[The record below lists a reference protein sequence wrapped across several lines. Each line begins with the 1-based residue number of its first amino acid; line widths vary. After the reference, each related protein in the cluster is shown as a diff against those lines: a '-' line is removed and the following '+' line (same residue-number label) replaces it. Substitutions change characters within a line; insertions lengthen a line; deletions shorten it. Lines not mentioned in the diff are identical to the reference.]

1 MNLSVSN
8 TPSNPKASVVI
19 TIRNP
24 GISRDSKSFK
34 YAFKQIVQIRHPRLV
49 FERLQSILAPDFN
62 LVEHLQYICDEW
74 TLQIHL
80 FAITDGILTLLSS
93 TSANQLVPL
102 QFIFSFLVARHQN
115 GSQTFE
121 AIVSKTEVSER
132 IQIDRAL
139 GQTLCYYPYTKT
151 SQEPSK
157 VSSQA
162 LDPERQILEDATK
175 CDEFAE
181 AQRFEDELEKEMR
194 CFEDAY
200 ALEEEEMRCF
210 EDANALEEDEREK
223 SETVYYPLK
232 KE

>member
-1 MNLSVSN
+1 MNFSVTN

-34 YAFKQIVQIRHPRLV
+34 HAFKQIVQIRHPRLV

-121 AIVSKTEVSER
+121 AIISKTEVSDR
-132 IQIDRAL
+132 IQVDRVP
-139 GQTLCYYPYTKT
+139 GNTLCYYPYTKS

-157 VSSQA
+157 APSQEPSKA
-162 LDPERQILEDATK
+162 SYQQFLEDATK

-181 AQRFEDELEKEMR
+181 AQRFEDEIEVQRFEDELEK
-194 CFEDAY
+194 
-200 ALEEEEMRCF
+200 EMRCF
-210 EDANALEEDEREK
+210 EDANALEEDERDK